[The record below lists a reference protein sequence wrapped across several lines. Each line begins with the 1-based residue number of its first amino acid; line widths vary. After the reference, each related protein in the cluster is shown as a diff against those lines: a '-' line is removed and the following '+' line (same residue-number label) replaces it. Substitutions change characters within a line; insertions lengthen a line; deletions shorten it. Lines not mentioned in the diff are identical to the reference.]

1 MVLVFIIIIIIVPRE
16 PLVSATHVATQR
28 FWRRALTVLNSSG
41 GPRIPTAGGRDDP
54 CNVGNVDDIYDVD
67 DTHGDD
73 DDNDDGDEDNDDDDD
88 DHW

>member
-1 MVLVFIIIIIIVPRE
+1 MVLVFIIIIIIVSRE

-54 CNVGNVDDIYDVD
+54 GNVGNVGNISDVD
-67 DTHGDD
+67 D
-73 DDNDDGDEDNDDDDD
+73 DNNDGEEEDNDDDDD
-88 DHW
+88 HW